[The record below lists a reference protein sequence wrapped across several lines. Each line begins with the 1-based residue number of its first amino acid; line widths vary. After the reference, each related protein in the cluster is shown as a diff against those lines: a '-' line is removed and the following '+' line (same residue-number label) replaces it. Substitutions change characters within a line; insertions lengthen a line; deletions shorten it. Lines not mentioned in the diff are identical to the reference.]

1 MNISYKIKNIEFKEG
16 FLSIN
21 INGADYRFLLK
32 DISEKLFNASYE
44 ELTDFK
50 ISPSGYGINWIKLDE
65 DISIPGLLNSNNKK
79 KSKHTTYKLR
89 KPKVLLVKDKQ
100 KK

>member
-16 FLSIN
+16 FLFIN
-21 INGADYRFLLK
+21 IDGVDYRFLLK
-32 DISEKLFNASYE
+32 EFSEKLFNASYD

-65 DISIPGLLNSNNKK
+65 DISIPGLLNFYNNKK
-79 KSKHTTYKLR
+79 SKQTESSY
-89 KPKVLLVKDKQ
+89 
-100 KK
+100 